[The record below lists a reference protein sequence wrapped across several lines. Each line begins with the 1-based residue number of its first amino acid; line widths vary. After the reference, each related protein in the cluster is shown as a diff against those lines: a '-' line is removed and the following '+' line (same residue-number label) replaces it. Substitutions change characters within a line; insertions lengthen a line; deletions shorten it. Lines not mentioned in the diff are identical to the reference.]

1 MIMITGGVI
10 MAFTIKIGST
20 SDNPLKVSKTVT
32 WTNQQLSISPLS
44 AYDLI
49 APLFV
54 LDYNSGYLACN
65 YIQDN
70 NTNLYYFI
78 ENISVDTAQRMN
90 IKCRIDPLNSYNL
103 SNCNI
108 TVTRN
113 GGIGGPTLIP
123 DSKLP
128 VIPNIEETWSA
139 IATSDYFDITD
150 ELVPPEDQKTP
161 RYVVITTKAGDIT

>member
-1 MIMITGGVI
+1 MG
-10 MAFTIKIGST
+10 FTIKIGVT

-32 WTNQQLSISPLS
+32 WSEQSVSISPLS
-44 AYDLI
+44 AVDLI
-49 APLFV
+49 APLYV
-54 LDYNSGYLACN
+54 IDYNSGYLSCN

-70 NTNLYYFI
+70 NTNIYYFI
-78 ENISVDTAQRMN
+78 ENISIDTAQRMN

-103 SNCNI
+103 SECNI

-113 GGIGGPTLIP
+113 GGIGKPTLIP

-128 VIPNIEETWSA
+128 IIPNIENTQGV

-150 ELVPPEDQKTP
+150 ELVPPADQKTP
-161 RYVVITTKAGDIT
+161 RYVVITMKAGNIV